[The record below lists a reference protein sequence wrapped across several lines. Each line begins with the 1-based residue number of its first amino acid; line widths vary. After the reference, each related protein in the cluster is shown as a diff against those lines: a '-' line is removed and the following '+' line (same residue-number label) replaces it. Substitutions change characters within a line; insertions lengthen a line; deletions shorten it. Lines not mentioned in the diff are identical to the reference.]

1 MGLALVHIVMA
12 LGAWF
17 GFGFLVLY
25 IVAWEQERAQK
36 RRLQEAAI
44 ELGVPVNALDTDEAV
59 IQRLFE
65 YSSRR
70 FSGELLRN
78 RLSDFC
84 DILRAVWLWGGA
96 LIQLGIVGMVGW
108 GMYESGREN
117 AVYMWAVPATAVF
130 FWVVSVV
137 FSFACKLLTG
147 RYPGEAKAGRKA
159 LAAYIESN
167 RTPVPSAGPA
177 QQSAAWES

>member
-1 MGLALVHIVMA
+1 MALVHIVLA

-36 RRLQEAAI
+36 RRLQDAAI
-44 ELGVPVNALDTDEAV
+44 ELGVPVAALETDEALT
-59 IQRLFE
+59 QRMFE
-65 YSSRR
+65 YSSKR

-84 DILRAVWLWGGA
+84 DIVRAVWLWGGA
-96 LIQLGIVGMVGW
+96 LIQFGIVGLVCW
-108 GMYESGREN
+108 GMYESGRES

-147 RYPGEAKAGRKA
+147 RYPGEAKAGRRA

-167 RTPVPSAGPA
+167 RTEMPHAGPA
-177 QQSAAWES
+177 HQAAAWES